1 MKAMKTTVVKRPA
14 AKAAAMK
21 AMKAKVAK
29 KKAKAPKV
37 VGKKVPKV
45 VGKEVPKVAKKGK
58 AVVAEVPKVAKKGK
72 AVVAFIVPKDGK
84 KPKARFGR
92 IYWSKSKMAWRVYL
106 RKEDAVEVSV
116 HLGCDPDT
124 AEKSHIQKQWGKC
137 LKAIERDPRPIS

>member
-14 AKAAAMK
+14 AKAAVMK
-21 AMKAKVAK
+21 AMKAKVTK

-45 VGKEVPKVAKKGK
+45 AKKGK
-58 AVVAEVPKVAKKGK
+58 AA
-72 AVVAFIVPKDGK
+72 VAFIVPKGDK
-84 KPKARFGR
+84 KPKARFTPVHYKGGR

-116 HLGCDPDT
+116 HLGCDP
-124 AEKSHIQKQWGKC
+124 EKSHIKKQWGKC
-137 LKAIERDPRPIS
+137 LKAIERDPRPISK